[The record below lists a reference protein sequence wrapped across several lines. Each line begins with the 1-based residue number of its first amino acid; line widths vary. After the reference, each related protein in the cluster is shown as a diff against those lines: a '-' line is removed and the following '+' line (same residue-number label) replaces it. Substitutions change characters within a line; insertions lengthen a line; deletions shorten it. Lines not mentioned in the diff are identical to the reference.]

1 MPKEFYD
8 SFENMLLIL
17 IMQQKLGL
25 EYDDYVSLR
34 YPERELTVSIPVVMD
49 NGHIEVF
56 TGYRVQY
63 SSSRDHV
70 RAD

>member
-8 SFENMLLIL
+8 SFENMLFNLDNAAK
-17 IMQQKLGL
+17 KLGL

-34 YPERELTVSIPVVMD
+34 YPERELTVSIPAVMD
-49 NGHIEVF
+49 NGHIEFNIQVA
-56 TGYRVQY
+56 G
-63 SSSRDHV
+63 DHV